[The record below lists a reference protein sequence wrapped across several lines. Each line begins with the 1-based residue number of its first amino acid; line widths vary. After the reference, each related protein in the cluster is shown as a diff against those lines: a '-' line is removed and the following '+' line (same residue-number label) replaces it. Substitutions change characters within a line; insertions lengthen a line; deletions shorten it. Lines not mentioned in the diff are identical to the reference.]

1 MKISNGSSNGLTVRF
16 RGVRGSIPTPGEKTG
31 RYGGNTSC
39 VEVRAGGHV
48 LILDAGTGIRQLG
61 ADLKREFGARP
72 IKASLLISHSHWDH
86 IQGLPFFSPAFEE
99 ANEIRVLAPPGH
111 GPALQRAL
119 HNQMQPLH
127 FPIGLAAMCGLR
139 PVKELCFGQATLDP
153 FHIRTIEL
161 NHPGGCAGF
170 RVQAKGASLAYLPDH
185 EPFSYKKG
193 SSDGANHTRTDA
205 LVQFV
210 REVDLLILDT
220 QYTAAEYPAKV
231 GWGHGFLSDSVGL
244 ALAANVK
251 RLVLFHHEPTRED
264 DEIDAMVA
272 EGRRLAASS
281 SLSVTAAAENGSIVL
296 NGSRHPI
303 ASARRIDSAAA

>member
-1 MKISNGSSNGLTVRF
+1 MSNGSLSGLTVRF
-16 RGVRGSIPTPGEKTG
+16 RGVRGSIPAPGEKTG

-39 VEVRAGGHV
+39 VEVRTAGHV

-61 ADLKREFGARP
+61 CDLKREFGARP

-86 IQGLPFFSPAFEE
+86 IQGLPFFAPAFEE

-139 PVKELCFGQATLDP
+139 PVKELSFGEATLDP

-170 RVQAKGASLAYLPDH
+170 RVQVKGASLAYLPDH
-185 EPFSYKKG
+185 EPLSHWNERG
-193 SSDGANHTRTDA
+193 DAASQTRTDA
-205 LVQFV
+205 LIQFIYG
-210 REVDLLILDT
+210 VDLLILDT

-231 GWGHGFLSDSVGL
+231 GWGHGFLPDSIRL

-272 EGRRLAASS
+272 EGRRLASSS
-281 SLSVTAAAENGSIVL
+281 SLNVSAAAENGSIL
-296 NGSRHPI
+296 LGGCRTSIPTG
-303 ASARRIDSAAA
+303 RRIDSAAA